1 MKRKKNIGLFSEDS
15 LEKELFGEDTT
26 NTTDAVIKKYTV
38 SDKKI
43 EHNLPSSL
51 IEMTKEDKRRL
62 KNTIIMM
69 NLEEYQLW
77 CDKPTYNHEL
87 ISELSIKMLC

>member
-26 NTTDAVIKKYTV
+26 NATDAVIKKYTV

-43 EHNLPSSL
+43 EDNLPSSL

-77 CDKPTYNHEL
+77 CDKPTYNYVL
-87 ISELSIKMLC
+87 ISELSKMLC

>member
-1 MKRKKNIGLFSEDS
+1 MSVSLKKFKITVRKCVKRKKNIGLFSEDS

-69 NLEEYQLW
+69 NLEEYQL
-77 CDKPTYNHEL
+77 
-87 ISELSIKMLC
+87 